1 MGVISAAVTAGAVGA
16 GTELPAPPGAAQAL
30 LWLSAHGGSGV
41 TTLQAA
47 TGLGGDN
54 TYLLPVAEGLCPVL
68 MLVVARTHAH
78 GLLCAQQLAV
88 QAASS
93 DDLASAT
100 YHLAGL
106 VLVADAPGKL
116 PKPLAELAHLISG
129 GYPRTWRVPYVE
141 AWRLGEPPS
150 AANTPKVVAR
160 IGQDL
165 VEPSAA
171 IDLRGR
177 PPVTLNPNGAN
188 Q

>member
-1 MGVISAAVTAGAVGA
+1 MGAISAAATAGAAGA
-16 GTELPAPPGAAQAL
+16 GTELPAPPGAQAL

-47 TGLGGDN
+47 TGLGGDD
-54 TYLLPVAEGLCPVL
+54 TYLLPVADASCPVL

-78 GLLCAQQLAV
+78 GLLCAQQLAA

-93 DDLASAT
+93 GLALAT

-116 PKPLAELAHLISG
+116 PKPLAELSQLISG

-165 VEPSAA
+165 IEPSRA

-177 PPVTLNPNGAN
+177 SQVTLNPNGAN

>member
-1 MGVISAAVTAGAVGA
+1 MIDAAATGA
-16 GTELPAPPGAAQAL
+16 GTELPAPPQAARAL
-30 LWLSAHGGSGV
+30 LWLSAHGGSGA

-47 TGLGGDN
+47 TGLGSEDAH
-54 TYLLPVAEGLCPVL
+54 LLPIANALCPVPV
-68 MLVVARTHAH
+68 LVVARTHAH
-78 GLLCAQQLAV
+78 GLICAQKLAG

-93 DDLASAT
+93 GLALAT
-100 YHLAGL
+100 AHRLAGL

-116 PKPLAELAHLISG
+116 PKPLAELAQLVSG
-129 GYPRTWRVPYVE
+129 GYPRAWRVPYVE

-150 AANTPKVVAR
+150 AANTPGAVAR

-165 VEPSAA
+165 AKASAA

-177 PPVTLNPNGAN
+177 S